1 MTPGAVAIDATL
13 WDEPT
18 TGIGLYTRQLTAA
31 LERQGWPVLR
41 LGATTS
47 GDAPRGSLGRSAWT
61 LGPLSEA
68 FRDHGVGLYHAFGN
82 FNLPLVR
89 PPETRFVLT
98 VHDVIPDLLPE
109 TASFAF
115 RTQFR
120 VWLGR
125 SVRIADRIV
134 CVSETTRK
142 DLAERFRVPREKMV
156 VIHNGVDHVDT
167 SRPSQDDRGVL
178 RGLDLPPSF
187 FLFAGSWDARKNVL
201 QVLES
206 WSRLPE
212 NGRLPLVLVGQPWFG
227 SGPAEKRVAELQARG
242 APVRTLGFQ
251 NGPVLYEIMR
261 RATVF
266 VFPSFYEGFGLP
278 PLEAMRLGTP
288 TIISDRG
295 ALPEVCGEAALRV
308 APDETEALR
317 MAMARLAADP
327 AEREARSVAG
337 RIQAQGFTWDA
348 AAKGVVAVYAE
359 LMGIQSA

>member
-1 MTPGAVAIDATL
+1 
-13 WDEPT
+13 
-18 TGIGLYTRQLTAA
+18 
-31 LERQGWPVLR
+31 
-41 LGATTS
+41 
-47 GDAPRGSLGRSAWT
+47 
-61 LGPLSEA
+61 
-68 FRDHGVGLYHAFGN
+68 
-82 FNLPLVR
+82 
-89 PPETRFVLT
+89 
-98 VHDVIPDLLPE
+98 
-109 TASFAF
+109 
-115 RTQFR
+115 
-120 VWLGR
+120 
-125 SVRIADRIV
+125 
-134 CVSETTRK
+134 
-142 DLAERFRVPREKMV
+142 
-156 VIHNGVDHVDT
+156 
-167 SRPSQDDRGVL
+167 
-178 RGLDLPPSF
+178 
-187 FLFAGSWDARKNVL
+187 
-201 QVLES
+201 VLES